1 MLLFPW
7 LSPLLARM
15 ALTVA
20 AIMIAALALMPAP
33 AVPVSTSWDKLDH
46 WFAFFTLAL
55 LAEQA
60 FPQQPFWRRIAPGVL
75 IYGAGIEVAQS
86 FTSDRDASVMDL
98 LADGIGIA
106 AYGVVRQLVAM
117 LVRPARIE

>member
-1 MLLFPW
+1 
-7 LSPLLARM
+7 
-15 ALTVA
+15 
-20 AIMIAALALMPAP
+20 MIAALALMPAP

>member
-7 LSPLLARM
+7 LSPLLART

-20 AIMIAALALMPAP
+20 AITIAALALMPAP

-106 AYGVVRQLVAM
+106 AYGVVRQLAAM

>member
-15 ALTVA
+15 ALAVA
-20 AIMIAALALMPAP
+20 AITIMALALMPASE
-33 AVPVSTSWDKLDH
+33 VPVSTSWDKLDH

-60 FPQQPFWRRIAPGVL
+60 FPQQSFWKRIAPGVL
-75 IYGAGIEVAQS
+75 AYGMGIEIAQW
-86 FTSDRDASVMDL
+86 FIPDRDASVMDV
-98 LADGIGIA
+98 LANSIGIA
-106 AYGVVRQLVAM
+106 AYGAVRQLVAV
-117 LVRPARIE
+117 LVRPAPTG